1 MTAKD
6 KKKLAEFE
14 RDIKIMQ
21 KEHKKTFA
29 EFEEK
34 KSLPAKIRT
43 DDKRSTSRYKSANI
57 SVHTCIGARSRAIKE
72 KARHYC
78 RDFIAETLALT

>member
-34 KSLPAKIRT
+34 KSLPAK
-43 DDKRSTSRYKSANI
+43 
-57 SVHTCIGARSRAIKE
+57 
-72 KARHYC
+72 
-78 RDFIAETLALT
+78 LADRLKTIFTR